1 MKGIISTLILIIL
14 FFTTSCKDDDTEN
27 PNIETGIIGNIK
39 YGVGDCMPEIDE
51 NSREYNN
58 YNGEIYFI
66 VKFDLENLGNGD
78 FEQLKAN
85 SIHTNVSNGTLEIEL
100 PIGTY
105 LVMPND
111 VYLYSESNTIV
122 IESEVAL
129 HKNFKFW
136 KCTSY

>member
-1 MKGIISTLILIIL
+1 
-14 FFTTSCKDDDTEN
+14 
-27 PNIETGIIGNIK
+27 
-39 YGVGDCMPEIDE
+39 MPEIDE

-100 PIGTY
+100 PIRN
-105 LVMPND
+105 LF
-111 VYLYSESNTIV
+111 SN
-122 IESEVAL
+122 A
-129 HKNFKFW
+129 K
-136 KCTSY
+136 